1 MDKLTAKKL
10 VMVRNIIIV
19 LGIVIAF
26 AIWLLIPAFI
36 ENNGLVHVG
45 NGRYGSKIGFLL
57 FLGIPM
63 FALIPPKPG
72 SLIPDEDGE
81 EIHTDD
87 PTERARI
94 EDERT
99 RHAAKNQIVFATVE
113 SVTACLCMILAL
125 VLG

>member
-19 LGIVIAF
+19 LGIVIPF

-57 FLGIPM
+57 FLGIPL
-63 FALIPPKPG
+63 FALIPPQSG

-87 PTERARI
+87 SVERERLKDERA
-94 EDERT
+94 
-99 RHAAKNQIVFATVE
+99 RHAAKTQIVFAAVE
-113 SVTACLCMILAL
+113 SITACLCMILAI

>member
-81 EIHTDD
+81 EIHSVHK
-87 PTERARI
+87 PRER
-94 EDERT
+94 
-99 RHAAKNQIVFATVE
+99 NQRDYRWKKRLQMCLIRCIPVF
-113 SVTACLCMILAL
+113 LNRNI
-125 VLG
+125 